1 MSLTTHSLTPPV
13 SFAPHPMRWTVAEF
27 HRVYNDPV
35 FEGRRFMLIEG
46 EVLEMPIPN
55 PPHSV
60 SLGLAEESLRRV
72 FASGYWVRS
81 QMPLV
86 LGQSSDPMPDMA
98 VVRGSPRDYAGEHP
112 KSADLI
118 IEVADSSL
126 AYDTHEKASLYAAAG
141 IADYWV
147 VDLVDRQLIVH
158 RGPVA
163 DASQPHG
170 SKYASITTLAPTA
183 SAAPPAAAGAAI
195 QIVDLLP

>member
-1 MSLTTHSLTPPV
+1 MSVTTFPITPI

-46 EVLEMPIPN
+46 EVFEMPIPN

-60 SLGLAEESLRRV
+60 SLGLMAHWLTIA
-72 FASGYWVRS
+72 FAQGFWVRN

-86 LGQSSDPMPDMA
+86 LNQKSDPMPDLA
-98 VVRGSPRDYAGEHP
+98 VDRGAPRDYAATDPHAAE
-112 KSADLI
+112 LVV
-118 IEVADSSL
+118 EVADSSL

-147 VDLVDRQLIVH
+147 VDLTRRQLIVH
-158 RGPVA
+158 RPPVA
-163 DASQPHG
+163 DA
-170 SKYASITTLAPTA
+170 A
-183 SAAPPAAAGAAI
+183 
-195 QIVDLLP
+195 

>member
-1 MSLTTHSLTPPV
+1 MSLTTQSLTPPV

-60 SLGLAEESLRRV
+60 SRGLAEESLRRV
-72 FASGYWVRS
+72 FASGYWIRS
-81 QMPLV
+81 QIPLV

-98 VVRGSPRDYAGEHP
+98 VVRGSPRYYAGEHP
-112 KSADLI
+112 KTAELI
-118 IEVADSSL
+118 VEVADSSL

-147 VDLVDRQLIVH
+147 IDLPHRQLIVH
-158 RGPVA
+158 RTPVA
-163 DASQPHG
+163 DTG
-170 SKYASITTLAPTA
+170 SPFDAKYASVTKFD
-183 SAAPPAAAGAAI
+183 AAAGVDPLAAASSSI
-195 QIVDLLP
+195 KVGDLLP